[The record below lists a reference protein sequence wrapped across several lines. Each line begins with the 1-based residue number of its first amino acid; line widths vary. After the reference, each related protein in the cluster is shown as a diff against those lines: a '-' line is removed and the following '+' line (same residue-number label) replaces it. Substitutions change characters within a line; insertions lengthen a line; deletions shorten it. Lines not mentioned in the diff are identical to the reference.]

1 MPDTI
6 RRHSPYGGIL
16 HEVVEH
22 AGTLYF
28 GGIVSEDL
36 SLDATGQAADV
47 MRQLGILLA
56 DNGSDPSRVLMAT
69 AYVTDLADKAGF
81 NKAWTD
87 FFAEADLPARA
98 TIGVADLGPGV
109 KLELVVTAARTR

>member
-1 MPDTI
+1 MPNTI

-28 GGIVSEDL
+28 GGIVAEDL
-36 SLDATGQAADV
+36 SLDATGQALDV
-47 MRQLGILLA
+47 MRQLGDLLA
-56 DNGSDPSRVLMAT
+56 ANGSDPSRVLMAT
-69 AYVTDLADKAGF
+69 AYVTDLDDKAGF
-81 NKAWTD
+81 NMAWKQ
-87 FFAEADLPARA
+87 FFAEEHLPARA

-109 KLELVVTAARTR
+109 KIELVVTAARKD